1 MESFLQML
9 SALDHDPSTVGEV
22 GKGEVYYSL
31 LAFERIILKVEG
43 DRLRLDEEVLL
54 TPFYLDNGTYEL
66 HFYEMNIVFEDSSV
80 IASKIG
86 DSWSAD
92 LRRNLTIYE
101 TTRTDP
107 VVSIAA
113 LKRYIEFLKY
123 SYLVRSEI
131 VSVFRKQPNLS
142 NYYIAVY

>member
-31 LAFERIILKVEG
+31 LAFERIILKV
-43 DRLRLDEEVLL
+43 
-54 TPFYLDNGTYEL
+54 
-66 HFYEMNIVFEDSSV
+66 EDSSV